1 MLDNIVQQFCCQERY
16 KNGHVLTSYSTA
28 NKYKCL
34 KNILCEFTQKVYRKK
49 FSKYHFRDINEVF
62 LTDFV
67 QYLKKR
73 ASLNGNAGG
82 ISEKLKTLHATF
94 TFARRQGVLN
104 VRMSVFDPV
113 RKKLKRQPVIPKTI
127 SHKTVN
133 TIEQMDTS
141 WLS

>member
-1 MLDNIVQQFCCQERY
+1 M
-16 KNGHVLTSYSTA
+16 
-28 NKYKCL
+28 
-34 KNILCEFTQKVYRKK
+34 
-49 FSKYHFRDINEVF
+49 
-62 LTDFV
+62 
-67 QYLKKR
+67 
-73 ASLNGNAGG
+73 NGNAGG

-104 VRMSVFDPV
+104 VRMSAFDPV